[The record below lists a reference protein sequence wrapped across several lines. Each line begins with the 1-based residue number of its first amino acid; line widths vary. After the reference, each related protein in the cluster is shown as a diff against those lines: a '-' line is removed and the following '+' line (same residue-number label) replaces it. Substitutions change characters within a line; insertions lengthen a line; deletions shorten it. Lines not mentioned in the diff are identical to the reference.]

1 MNLRVTQLLLLAI
14 CVIALPHESP
24 APLIYRQGE
33 GWVYQRVGADGV
45 ADKMFAP
52 RAKEQLDIV
61 QNAFKSKDFDLA
73 QSAAKRLVKKWPLSD
88 FAPAAQY
95 YVART
100 YEEEGKDEKAFKEYQ
115 RLLEKYPKIDNYQE
129 VLKRQYEIATRF
141 LNGKKFRLFGI
152 LPLYRSMQKTVDMY
166 EKVIAN
172 GPYSEIAPQ
181 AQMNIGRAHE
191 KQDKFRGAVKAY
203 EIAADRYNDRENV
216 AADGLF
222 NAAETYFEQARSAEY
237 DQGVARKALEAFHD
251 FIARFPD
258 DPRVDGSRE
267 KMQHLRNEQARGA
280 IKVAEFYEKKRQWAG
295 ALVYYNEALVKSP
308 NSIHAQ
314 TAKQKIEEIKA
325 LQAKGPAK

>member
-1 MNLRVTQLLLLAI
+1 MNARTAQLLLTAFLVAAI
-14 CVIALPHESP
+14 PNDSP

-45 ADKMFAP
+45 ADEMFAP

-61 QNAFKSKDFDLA
+61 QKAFKEKDFDLA
-73 QSAAKRLVKKWPLSD
+73 QRAAKRLVKKWPLSD

-95 YVART
+95 YVSRT

-115 RLLEKYPKIDNYQE
+115 KLLEKYPKIDNYQE

-141 LNGKKFRLFGI
+141 LNGKKFRLFGV
-152 LPLYRSMQKTVDMY
+152 LPIYRSMEKTVQMY

-191 KQDKFRGAVKAY
+191 KQDKFQGAVRAY
-203 EIAADRYNDRENV
+203 EKAADRYHDRKNV

-222 NAAETYFEQARSAEY
+222 NAADTYFEQARSAEY
-237 DQGVARKALEAFHD
+237 DQGIARKALEAYHD
-251 FIARFPD
+251 FISLYPD
-258 DPRVDGSRE
+258 DPRVGDSRK
-267 KMQHLRNEQARGA
+267 KMDHLRNEQARGA
-280 IKVAEFYEKKRQWAG
+280 IKVAEFYEKKRKWSG
-295 ALVYYNEALVKSP
+295 ALIYYNEALVKSP
-308 NSIHAQ
+308 NSIYAD
-314 TAKQKIEEIKA
+314 TARKKIEEIKA
-325 LQAKGPAK
+325 RQAGEASK

>member
-1 MNLRVTQLLLLAI
+1 MNSRVLLIPLLALF
-14 CVIALPHESP
+14 VVAAPHESP

-33 GWVYQRVGADGV
+33 GWVYQSVGADGV
-45 ADKMFAP
+45 ADQMFAP

-61 QNAFKSKDFDLA
+61 QKAFKEKDYDLA

-95 YVART
+95 YVSRT

-115 RLLEKYPKIDNYQE
+115 KLLQNYPKIDNYQE
-129 VLKRQYEIATRF
+129 VLKRQYAIATRF

-152 LPLYRSMQKTVDMY
+152 FPLYRSMQKTVDMY

-181 AQMNIGRAHE
+181 AQLNIGKAHE
-191 KQDKFRGAVKAY
+191 KQDKFRGAVRAY
-203 EIAADRYNDRENV
+203 ETAADRYHDRKNV

-222 NAAETYFEQARSAEY
+222 NAAETYFEQAKSAEY
-237 DQGVARKALEAFHD
+237 DQGVARKALEAYHD
-251 FIARFPD
+251 FISLYPD
-258 DPRVDGSRE
+258 DARVEGSRE

-280 IKVAEFYEKKRQWAG
+280 IKVAEYYEKKRQWAG
-295 ALVYYNEALVKSP
+295 ALIYYNEALVKSP
-308 NSIHAQ
+308 NSIHAE
-314 TAKQKIEEIKA
+314 TAKQKIEKIKA
-325 LQAKGPAK
+325 RQSEER